1 VNPTIPFEFKKST
14 QALNYLA
21 HLNGGSISKLRAM
34 KLIYF
39 ADRFHLRKYGRFI
52 TNANYVAM
60 KLGPVPSEVL
70 NIADSN
76 FETAADRE
84 YANTFISTSNTKIKT
99 VKAIQMEV
107 FSETDRESLLHVWK
121 KFGHFPRLPDLTHRF
136 PEWRKH
142 ESDFKAGVKRK
153 HIKIEDFLENAPDDL
168 EYCPKLSDDDK
179 SLLIEQIRDAS
190 SIHASF
196 RR

>member
-1 VNPTIPFEFKKST
+1 MNLNIPFEFKKST

-21 HLNGGSISKLRAM
+21 HLNHGSISKLRAM
-34 KLIYF
+34 KLIFF

-76 FETAADRE
+76 FDTVAERE
-84 YANTFISTSNTKIKT
+84 YANTFISTSNTNIKT
-99 VKAIQMEV
+99 VNKVQTEV
-107 FSETDRESLLHVWK
+107 FSETDREALLYVWK
-121 KFGHFPRLPDLTHRF
+121 KFGHCTRLPDLTHRF

-142 ESDFKAGVKRK
+142 EADFKSGIKRK

-168 EYCPKLSDDDK
+168 EYCPKLSEDDK
-179 SLLIEQIRDAS
+179 SLLLEQIRYAAS
-190 SIHASF
+190 IYASF